1 MIHESKVYVG
11 MGQDPEHGE
20 GVGNFW
26 AFDPGGKAGDITD
39 KAKVWHRG
47 GKEFHRTIS
56 TVAIQDG
63 IVYAADLSG
72 FLYAL
77 DARTGEH
84 FWTHDML
91 AAVWASPFVA
101 DGKLYLGDEDGDV
114 TVLKLGKKKE
124 VLAEMNLG
132 QSVYATPFAKDGVL
146 YVLSRNQVY
155 AFAEGAVDKG
165 APK

>member
-1 MIHESKVYVG
+1 M
-11 MGQDPEHGE
+11 
-20 GVGNFW
+20 
-26 AFDPGGKAGDITD
+26 
-39 KAKVWHRG
+39 
-47 GKEFHRTIS
+47 
-56 TVAIQDG
+56 
-63 IVYAADLSG
+63 YAADLSG

-77 DARTGEH
+77 DAKTGEH

-146 YVLSRNQVY
+146 YVLSRNQLW
-155 AFAEGAVDKG
+155 AFAEGSSDKG
-165 APK
+165 APR